1 MNQAKILVAVAFL
14 VVALR
19 HFSGSGKFYLP
30 NHYHLAATEKKLKI
44 SVTANK
50 SMIYKHQYENRHY
63 LQNFSLD
70 VEIFKWPVII

>member
-30 NHYHLAATEKKLKI
+30 NHYHLAATEKKTK
-44 SVTANK
+44 
-50 SMIYKHQYENRHY
+50 
-63 LQNFSLD
+63 NFSYSQ
-70 VEIFKWPVII
+70 